1 MSPIAIEIIG
11 YVASVLVAVSLTMS
25 NLVKLR
31 WINLAGAVVFTLYGV
46 LLGAW
51 PVAVVNAFIAVV
63 NVRFLKRMSD
73 EREAFDLFDPDEG
86 RGLLDRFVAKWGDD
100 IRGFFPDASLPSGSD
115 ARPDGARVR
124 LVLRD
129 LAPAA
134 LVAWRRDGDTVHVDV
149 DYAAPPYRDR
159 KAAAFLYEALVREW
173 AADGVTRAVANPVA
187 AEMRGYFTSCGFREE
202 GGALVRSVAA

>member
-1 MSPIAIEIIG
+1 MHPFAIEIIG

-31 WINLAGAVVFTLYGV
+31 WINLAGAIVFTVYGV

-51 PVAVVNAFIAVV
+51 PVAVVNAFIVAV
-63 NVRFLKRMSD
+63 NVRFLVRMNA
-73 EREAFDLFDPDEG
+73 ERESFDLYDPHDG
-86 RGLLDRFVAKWGDD
+86 PGLLDRFVAKWGEDV
-100 IRGFFPDASLPSGSD
+100 RGFFPKATWPLAGGD
-115 ARPDGARVR
+115 RPAGAHVR

-129 LAPAA
+129 LAPAV

-159 KAAAFLYEALVREW
+159 KASAFVYDALVREW
-173 AADGVTRAVANPVA
+173 AADGVTRAVAAPA
-187 AEMRGYFTSCGFREE
+187 SDEMRGYFASCGFATE
-202 GGALVRSVAA
+202 GDVLVRSVA